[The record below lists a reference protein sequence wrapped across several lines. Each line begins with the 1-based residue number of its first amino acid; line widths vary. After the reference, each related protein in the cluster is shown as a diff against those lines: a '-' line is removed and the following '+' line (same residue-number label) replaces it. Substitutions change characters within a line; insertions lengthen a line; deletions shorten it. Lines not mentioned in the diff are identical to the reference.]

1 MNLEDIQNKE
11 EIDDPL
17 MILKAILLQVE
28 RKNICLCLCI
38 CRLYDLVGRSDSV
51 TIHSLLGGNSL
62 LKTFY

>member
-28 RKNICLCLCI
+28 YMFMFVFMYISAI
-38 CRLYDLVGRSDSV
+38 
-51 TIHSLLGGNSL
+51 
-62 LKTFY
+62 